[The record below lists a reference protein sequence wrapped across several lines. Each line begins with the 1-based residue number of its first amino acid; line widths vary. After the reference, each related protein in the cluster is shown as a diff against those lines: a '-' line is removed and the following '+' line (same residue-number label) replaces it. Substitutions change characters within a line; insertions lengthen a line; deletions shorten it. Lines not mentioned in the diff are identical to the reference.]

1 MKNKYI
7 LLLLTMASLFACGEV
22 ASSSVKPT
30 TSTTTTSTR
39 PIATSVDY
47 DKVETK
53 IEDFMFEETINGYFI
68 TRYTY
73 KAKSTTRVVI
83 PDTYLDKPIIGIKDG
98 AFVYASGVE
107 KVYISKNITTIEAG
121 AFVNCNS
128 IKSLEVSSEN
138 QYFSAKDGSLY
149 SKSMDTFIF
158 CPEAITSIII
168 PSSVKHLADRA
179 FYRSSIKEIVLQDG
193 LKTIG
198 TECFSKTKQ
207 LTDLIMPDTVTS
219 IGESVFIYAA
229 KIKNVKLSAS
239 LTTLPKLTFSLC
251 PLIKEITVPGNIK
264 VVDEQAITDNDYLE
278 KVTFENGVESI
289 GEWSVIRN
297 TFLKEVVLPTTLKTI
312 AANAFNSNDHLTTV
326 TLPEGLT
333 SIGDNAF
340 ALCPTLPSINIPSTV
355 STIGQGFVAY
365 NKKLATID
373 VAADNKYF
381 KDDDGVLLSKDG
393 TRLLSYPANRSGY
406 SYNIPN
412 TVNSIDREAIT
423 YCVRLGYKEEAEG
436 IEGKLV
442 LPASVKNIGANA
454 FAYSSALTEIY
465 YEGSSSD
472 FENVTT
478 YELIEAEAISAF
490 ANSSVKKII
499 CSDKVVT
506 L

>member
-1 MKNKYI
+1 MYH
-7 LLLLTMASLFACGEV
+7 LL
-22 ASSSVKPT
+22 
-30 TSTTTTSTR
+30 
-39 PIATSVDY
+39 
-47 DKVETK
+47 KV
-53 IEDFMFEETINGYFI
+53 IHHH
-68 TRYTY
+68 R
-73 KAKSTTRVVI
+73 
-83 PDTYLDKPIIGIKDG
+83 L
-98 AFVYASGVE
+98 
-107 KVYISKNITTIEAG
+107 
-121 AFVNCNS
+121 
-128 IKSLEVSSEN
+128 
-138 QYFSAKDGSLY
+138 
-149 SKSMDTFIF
+149 
-158 CPEAITSIII
+158 
-168 PSSVKHLADRA
+168 
-179 FYRSSIKEIVLQDG
+179 
-193 LKTIG
+193 
-198 TECFSKTKQ
+198 
-207 LTDLIMPDTVTS
+207 
-219 IGESVFIYAA
+219 
-229 KIKNVKLSAS
+229 
-239 LTTLPKLTFSLC
+239 
-251 PLIKEITVPGNIK
+251 
-264 VVDEQAITDNDYLE
+264 
-278 KVTFENGVESI
+278 
-289 GEWSVIRN
+289 W
-297 TFLKEVVLPTTLKTI
+297 
-312 AANAFNSNDHLTTV
+312 
-326 TLPEGLT
+326 
-333 SIGDNAF
+333 
-340 ALCPTLPSINIPSTV
+340 NIPSTV

-442 LPASVKNIGANA
+442 LPASVKSIGANA